1 MSATQILS
9 LALFALPSLVSAGH
23 ALLTKRDSRS
33 ALGWIAVCLTF
44 PLAGP
49 LLYLLFGINRIR
61 RSAQRMRQARAHGLF
76 PYPAHTD
83 GAGLPDSALHPR
95 RLRLARIGSALLD
108 TPLAGGNCVQILHD
122 GDEAYPT
129 MLAAIDQAERCVYL
143 ASYIFAADTVGRR
156 FAQSLLD
163 AHHRGV
169 DVRIIVDGVGEL
181 YGWPSI
187 LPIFQRH
194 GVPAIR
200 FLPPR
205 ILPPEIHLNLRNHRK
220 ILFVD
225 GHTAFTGGMNISE
238 RNVRRDGHLAITDVH
253 FRIQGPAARQLGH
266 AFVQDWFLATQEQ
279 LTLPPATAD
288 MVGDSVCRAVAS
300 GPDQIMD
307 VLLELWAGLLCAARK
322 RIRIMTPYFLPP
334 REIFGALHAA
344 RLRGVEVEIFLP
356 EHCNIPFVAWA
367 TAHVLEGLLM
377 RGIQCHLVPDPFC
390 HAKLFLIDDDYAH
403 VGSAN
408 WDCRSLALNFE
419 LGLEI
424 FDPEVCTR
432 LHCQLDTIRSRC
444 HRITM
449 EDIRTRPLP
458 VRMRD
463 ALFWLFGPYL

>member
-1 MSATQILS
+1 MSATQVLS
-9 LALFALPSLVSAGH
+9 LALFAIPSLIAAGH

-33 ALGWIAVCLTF
+33 ALGWIAVCITF
-44 PLAGP
+44 PVAGP

-61 RSAQRMRQARAHGLF
+61 RSALRMRQARAHGLS

-83 GAGLPDSALHPR
+83 SSGLPESAIHPR
-95 RLRLARIGSALLD
+95 CLRLARIGSALLD
-108 TPLAGGNCVQILHD
+108 TPLAGGNCVHILHD
-122 GDEAYPT
+122 GDEAYPA
-129 MLAAIDQAERCVYL
+129 MLMAIDQAERCVYL
-143 ASYIFAADTVGRR
+143 ASYIFAADTVGHR

-163 AHHRGV
+163 AHRRGV
-169 DVRIIVDGVGEL
+169 DVRVIVDGVGEL

-187 LPIFQRH
+187 LPFFQRH
-194 GVPAIR
+194 GIPAAR

-205 ILPPEIHLNLRNHRK
+205 ILPPAIHLNLRNHRK

-225 GHTAFTGGMNISE
+225 GHTAFSGGMNISE
-238 RNVRRDGHLAITDVH
+238 RNIRRHGYLAITDLH

-266 AFVQDWFLATQEQ
+266 AFAQDWFLATQEH
-279 LTLPPATAD
+279 LPIPPVTTE
-288 MVGDSVCRAVAS
+288 MLGDSVCRAVAS
-300 GPDQIMD
+300 GPDQPMD
-307 VLLELWAGLLCAARK
+307 LLLELWAGVLSAARK

-344 RLRGVEVEIFLP
+344 RLRGVDIEIFLP
-356 EHCNIPFVAWA
+356 KHCNIPFVAWA
-367 TAHVLEGLLM
+367 TAHILEGLLV
-377 RGIQCHLVPDPFC
+377 RGIRCYHVPDPFC
-390 HAKLFLIDDDYAH
+390 HAKLFLVDDDYAH
-403 VGSAN
+403 IGSAN

-432 LHCQLDTIRSRC
+432 LHSLLDTTRTR
-444 HRITM
+444 RINVQAL
-449 EDIRTRPLP
+449 RTRPLP